1 MPESKSIGATTLRR
15 DEHGGLGDGLSIL
28 ECLIKD
34 GSSKTASQLAND
46 LNVSVGRLFRKMKTL
61 ERRGYIAKTGKGR
74 QYTIRPKLY
83 ELRITAPF
91 FLHLLD
97 EAEDV
102 MATLSEETEQSCNL
116 AIPSADHLTVIAQT
130 IAPGP
135 FSISVPVGFKYDLA
149 NSAGGLLLF
158 SFGHNLDRLGYD
170 RRKVSRTEMDLSH
183 LEGKAPEVVSKG
195 FAIAEN
201 PRLPDV
207 TDLSCPV
214 FSENTLIAVLTIPYI
229 HTTEGSPLATCLA
242 ALQRAVCRLSD
253 GFDGRARVA

>member
-1 MPESKSIGATTLRR
+1 MSKPKSRGATTL
-15 DEHGGLGDGLSIL
+15 DYNGYGGLADGLNIL

-46 LNVSVGRLFRKMKTL
+46 LNISIGRLFREIKAL
-61 ERRGYIAKTGKGR
+61 ERRGYVTRIGESR
-74 QYTIRPKLY
+74 HYTIRPRLY
-83 ELRITAPF
+83 ELRMTAPF
-91 FLHLLD
+91 LLHLLD
-97 EAEDV
+97 EAEAV
-102 MATLSEETEQSCNL
+102 MAALSEEIEQSCNL
-116 AIPSADHLTVIAQT
+116 AIPSADHLTVVAQSL
-130 IAPGP
+130 APGP
-135 FSISVPVGFKYDLA
+135 FSISIPVGFQYDLA
-149 NSAGGLLLF
+149 TSAAGLLLF
-158 SFGHNLDRLGYD
+158 SFNRNLDRFAYD
-170 RRKVSRTEMDLSH
+170 RRKVSRTEVDLSR
-183 LEGKAPEVVSKG
+183 LKVNAPEVVSKG